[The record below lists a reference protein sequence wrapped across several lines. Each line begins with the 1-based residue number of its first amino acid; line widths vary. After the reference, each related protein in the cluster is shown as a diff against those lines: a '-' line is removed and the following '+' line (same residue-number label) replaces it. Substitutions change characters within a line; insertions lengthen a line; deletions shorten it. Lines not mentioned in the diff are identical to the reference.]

1 MIFVIATM
9 KTSYENRDA
18 LVEAT
23 RLCIAKTRE
32 EPGCLTYD
40 FHQSIT
46 DPLTYTFVERWQ
58 NRDALE
64 KHFNTPH
71 LAAWREASRHLITE
85 KDVQIITPESI
96 EGL

>member
-1 MIFVIATM
+1 MIFIIATM
-9 KTSYENRDA
+9 KTTQENRDA

-23 RLCIAKTRE
+23 RLCITETRK
-32 EPGCLTYD
+32 EPGCLSYD

-46 DPLTYTFVERWQ
+46 DPLTFVFVERWQ

-64 KHFNTPH
+64 RHFATPH
-71 LAAWREASRHLITE
+71 LATWRASTRPLIKE
-85 KDVQIITPESI
+85 KDVQIITPEKI